1 MPKSDRTSRYNVS
14 TTKTGNPVLIRSMP
28 DISVVIPT
36 FRREAQ
42 LIEAIDS
49 VLAQNVA
56 TEIIVLD
63 DSPEGSAREAVTRYP
78 STQVRY
84 VLHQPPT
91 GGKPAAVRNAGWQQA
106 QGKYVHFLDDDDRVA
121 ADYYRA
127 ALNTF
132 DQHPDIGLVFGLI
145 KPFTSTAHHDI
156 RHEEDFFA
164 AAARRARMAN
174 QWHSRH
180 WFAANQLFL
189 PTMLVNSACI
199 VRRECIAALNGYDL
213 SLGLNE
219 DVDFHSRMARQFGF
233 RVLDQ
238 VVLHYRINPDSL
250 MHGRTDDNKLHDA
263 YRKIHARYQQQHG
276 RAEFLALKLLARTVL
291 KWI

>member
-1 MPKSDRTSRYNVS
+1 
-14 TTKTGNPVLIRSMP
+14 MP

-49 VLAQNVA
+49 VLAQDVA

-63 DSPEGSAREAVTRYP
+63 DSPEGSARDAVARYP
-78 STQVRY
+78 ATQVRTEVRY

-106 QGKYVHFLDDDDRVA
+106 QGEYVHFLDDDDRVA
-121 ADYYRA
+121 PGYYRA
-127 ALNTF
+127 ALNAF
-132 DQHPDIGLVFGLI
+132 AQYPDIGLVFGLI
-145 KPFTSTAHHDI
+145 QPFTSTANHDI
-156 RHEEDFFA
+156 AHEEDFFA
-164 AAARRARMAN
+164 KAAQRARLASR
-174 QWHSRH
+174 WHSRH
-180 WFAANQLFL
+180 WFAASQLFL

-199 VRRECIAALNGYDL
+199 VRRDHIAMLNGYDL
-213 SLGLNE
+213 SLDLNE
-219 DVDFHSRMARQFGF
+219 DVDFHSRMARRFGF

-250 MHGRTDDNKLHDA
+250 MHGRTDDLKLHDA

-276 RAEFLALKLLARTVL
+276 RAEFLALKLLARTL
-291 KWI
+291 LRGTY